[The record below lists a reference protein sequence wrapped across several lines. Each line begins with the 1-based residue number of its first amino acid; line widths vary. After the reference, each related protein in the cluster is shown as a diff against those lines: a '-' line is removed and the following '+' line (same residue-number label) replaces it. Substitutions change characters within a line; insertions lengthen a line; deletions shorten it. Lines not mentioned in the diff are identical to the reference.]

1 MKRAFDV
8 PVKTGQEVSKKQK
21 IESNIQNDRQLQQ
34 QSGQNDRQQQQQSG
48 QNDRQQQQQSGQNDR
63 QQPSQNDRQQPSLN
77 DRQTSPIIGF
87 GHLMNSGFST
97 ATDFSSDFLPSN
109 LNVWSSVCRNQ
120 NPKQS
125 SWNHL
130 QQVSTPEGP
139 RPGTNP
145 IKSKEVKK
153 MERSL
158 IKSELNIMHNGIKVI
173 KLLSMTNEGYG
184 VLNWAR
190 HF

>member
-34 QSGQNDRQQQQQSG
+34 QSGQNDQ
-48 QNDRQQQQQSGQNDR
+48 QQQQQSGQNDR

-77 DRQTSPIIGF
+77 GRQTSPIIGF
-87 GHLMNSGFST
+87 GHLMNPGFST

-139 RPGTNP
+139 RPGKN
-145 IKSKEVKK
+145 SKKK
-153 MERSL
+153 MDSSL
-158 IKSELNIMHNGIKVI
+158 IKSELNIMHNGIK
-173 KLLSMTNEGYG
+173 LLSTTNEGYG
-184 VLNWAR
+184 VLKWAR